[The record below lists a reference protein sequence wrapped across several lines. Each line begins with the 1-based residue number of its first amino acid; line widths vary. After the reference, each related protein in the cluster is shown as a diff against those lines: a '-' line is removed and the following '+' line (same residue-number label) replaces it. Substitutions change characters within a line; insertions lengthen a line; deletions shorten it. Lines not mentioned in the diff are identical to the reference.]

1 MSEAVKIHDAW
12 FEPYISADQLNAR
25 VKIVGEAINKDY
37 AQLNP
42 LFVSVL
48 KGAVFFSTELLKHF
62 EGDCEVDFIKVS
74 SYEKMTSTGNV
85 QETMGLSTNLN
96 GRHVIILEDIVD
108 TGLTLQT
115 LIEQFQRSQ
124 PASIRIA
131 SMTMKPDALQIS
143 MKVPYL
149 GFELPNEFVVGYGLD
164 YDQQGRNLN
173 GIYKLKR

>member
-1 MSEAVKIHDAW
+1 MSNAVKIHDAW

-25 VKIVGEAINKDY
+25 IKLVGEAINKDY

-42 LFVSVL
+42 LFVAVL
-48 KGAVFFSTELLKHF
+48 KGSVFFSTELLKHF
-62 EGDCEVDFIKVS
+62 DGECEVDFIKVS
-74 SYEKMTSTGNV
+74 SYEQMTSTGYV
-85 QETMGLSTNLN
+85 HESMGLTTSLQ

-115 LIEQFQRSQ
+115 LVEQFQRSK

-131 SMTMKPDALQIS
+131 SMTMKPDALQTSI
-143 MKVPYL
+143 KVPYL

-164 YDQQGRNLN
+164 YDQQGRNLH

>member
-12 FEPYISADQLNAR
+12 FEPYISPEQLNAR
-25 VKIVGEAINKDY
+25 IKLVGEAINKDY
-37 AQLNP
+37 EQLNP

-62 EGDCEVDFIKVS
+62 EGECEVDFIKVS
-74 SYEKMTSTGNV
+74 SYEKMTSTGEV
-85 QETMGLSTNLN
+85 QETMGLSTSLN

-108 TGLTLQT
+108 TGLTLKT
-115 LIEQFQRSQ
+115 LMEQFQRLE

-131 SMTMKPDALQIS
+131 SMTMKPDALQTPIN
-143 MKVPYL
+143 VPYL

-164 YDQQGRNLN
+164 YDQQGRNLH
-173 GIYKLKR
+173 GIYKLKS